1 MELTVDNTNTTSNID
16 DLSVATPTSLMTS
29 TTTSPSMSTS
39 TSSHSNTLDIDPA
52 TFKSTLPPRKRAK
65 TQEEK
70 EQRKIERILRN
81 RRAAHASREKKRKHV
96 EYLENYVLKL
106 EANLTK
112 LNNNYNQAFELLT
125 KDNQELLLSKL
136 EVLDDVSDLKEQIHS
151 NMSGTRRS
159 HNKKSN
165 DEDIEEEDEDEHQ
178 EEVHV
183 EKQEIKKEEPVSK
196 KRKLNTKTKSKT
208 KTKSSN
214 KTMTSTPPSS
224 VSSLSPDVTNF
235 SGTNTTMSSPIQIK
249 KEFNIDNI
257 FIKKEF
263 SQSPL
268 QPTHQPE
275 QQEQQHEIY
284 LKSESKDAF
293 WNYPSPLSFHDSPL
307 QIDIDTSSSSS
318 TSPSSSS
325 SLISSSG
332 PTNHS
337 IADLAAISLASRA
350 NRIISVGL

>member
-106 EANLTK
+106 ETNLMK

-178 EEVHV
+178 EEGHV

-235 SGTNTTMSSPIQIK
+235 SGTNTNSNK
-249 KEFNIDNI
+249 K
-257 FIKKEF
+257 
-263 SQSPL
+263 
-268 QPTHQPE
+268 
-275 QQEQQHEIY
+275 
-284 LKSESKDAF
+284 
-293 WNYPSPLSFHDSPL
+293 
-307 QIDIDTSSSSS
+307 
-318 TSPSSSS
+318 
-325 SLISSSG
+325 G
-332 PTNHS
+332 
-337 IADLAAISLASRA
+337 
-350 NRIISVGL
+350 V

>member
-1 MELTVDNTNTTSNID
+1 
-16 DLSVATPTSLMTS
+16 MTS

-39 TSSHSNTLDIDPA
+39 TISHSNTLDIDPA

-106 EANLTK
+106 ETNLMK

-178 EEVHV
+178 EEGHV
-183 EKQEIKKEEPVSK
+183 ENKKLKRKNQFLKKE
-196 KRKLNTKTKSKT
+196 T
-208 KTKSSN
+208 
-214 KTMTSTPPSS
+214 
-224 VSSLSPDVTNF
+224 
-235 SGTNTTMSSPIQIK
+235 
-249 KEFNIDNI
+249 
-257 FIKKEF
+257 
-263 SQSPL
+263 
-268 QPTHQPE
+268 
-275 QQEQQHEIY
+275 
-284 LKSESKDAF
+284 
-293 WNYPSPLSFHDSPL
+293 
-307 QIDIDTSSSSS
+307 
-318 TSPSSSS
+318 
-325 SLISSSG
+325 
-332 PTNHS
+332 
-337 IADLAAISLASRA
+337 
-350 NRIISVGL
+350 